1 MAQHTQ
7 ISSHLAAASSRTGLD
22 SLALT
27 DLHCGLVV
35 DGGRA
40 HPFLDLSCHGQ
51 EGLLDIGGTL
61 SGRLKERDSKAVSEF
76 LSHSVLHHLL
86 VFHITLVADKEF
98 VDSLGG
104 VAVNFLQ
111 PLLDVVERV
120 HICHIVD
127 DTDAMGTTIVGRGDC
142 SESFLAGSIPD
153 LEFHC
158 LAVKLDS
165 PDFEVNADGRD
176 VALCVGIIRKAKQ
189 KARFADAGISD
200 EEELEQIVV
209 FTRDS

>member
-1 MAQHTQ
+1 MQVVFVRAIWAILEFDAGRLRNLSDEPVHHQLHTKYRSKALFMMQTSRQTGRHSTAHTQ

-76 LSHSVLHHLL
+76 LEDDIILATIHMK
-86 VFHITLVADKEF
+86 ITL
-98 VDSLGG
+98 
-104 VAVNFLQ
+104 
-111 PLLDVVERV
+111 
-120 HICHIVD
+120 
-127 DTDAMGTTIVGRGDC
+127 
-142 SESFLAGSIPD
+142 
-153 LEFHC
+153 
-158 LAVKLDS
+158 
-165 PDFEVNADGRD
+165 
-176 VALCVGIIRKAKQ
+176 LCP
-189 KARFADAGISD
+189 
-200 EEELEQIVV
+200 
-209 FTRDS
+209 